1 MFLRNAVALGVFVGT
16 LFTVGATDSVQ
27 ARGRGGW
34 GYSSH
39 SSFSKHSRRSRV
51 RGFSGGY
58 SSRGESSTGSCP
70 CNGGNVCVGPR
81 GGRYCITSGGN
92 KRYGV

>member
-1 MFLRNAVALGVFVGT
+1 MIWRDTVAVGLA
-16 LFTVGATDSVQ
+16 VGALFAVGAADSVQ

-34 GYSSH
+34 GHSSH
-39 SSFSKHSRRSRV
+39 SSFSKSSRRSRV

-70 CNGGNVCVGPR
+70 CNGSNVCVGPR